1 MLSILQD
8 LRFAARVLRRNPG
21 FTIAAALSLALAIGA
36 NTALFSLLDAMLWRT
51 LPVREPQQL
60 VALTR
65 DGENMFSYANLN
77 ALRAGAQS
85 LDGVFGVVRFFD
97 TREI

>member
-21 FTIAAALSLALAIGA
+21 FTVAATLSLALAIGA
-36 NTALFSLLDAMLWRT
+36 NTALFSLLDAMLWRM
-51 LPVREPQQL
+51 LPIREPQQF

-77 ALRAGAQS
+77 ALRGMQS
-85 LDGVFGVVRFFD
+85 LSGVFGVLSGCLANAD
-97 TREI
+97 